1 MVMDLQS
8 PGEPAPAPV
17 LPAPGWYQPDSL
29 TCSLSGKAPRADDL
43 GLASGTWPCVFLLT
57 CCPYK
62 PSGMRNHPG
71 SQVVRNESRA
81 EFGRR
86 TVERGPWVHGETM
99 CAWPWLPAPQR
110 LVVARFT
117 TQPNAPCGVRPMPAS
132 PSRRLRPGL
141 PPARQVSRLR
151 HLRWP
156 RALVLVPPPLSQ
168 APGKRADS
176 GATPLH
182 LKTTSFQSDPVQ
194 GS

>member
-43 GLASGTWPCVFLLT
+43 GLASGTWPRVFLLT

-86 TVERGPWVHGETM
+86 TVERGPWVHRETM

-117 TQPNAPCGVRPMPAS
+117 TQPNAPCGVRPLPAS
-132 PSRRLRPGL
+132 PSRRL
-141 PPARQVSRLR
+141 
-151 HLRWP
+151 WP
-156 RALVLVPPPLSQ
+156 RPAPRAAGLRAAAPTLAAGPRLGPP
-168 APGKRADS
+168 
-176 GATPLH
+176 
-182 LKTTSFQSDPVQ
+182 TSLAGTRQTSTLRGDTASPQNLQFPK
-194 GS
+194 